1 MDESAFSPIEQEVRL
16 FLSAREVEALAWF
29 RARYWSDVS
38 SALVPDSA
46 IAHMLLRLAL
56 TEPQQLA
63 GRMEQLLAY
72 REAEGV
78 SVSDLINHK
87 LAARPEYS
95 PASAGNTE
103 SAREGGD

>member
-1 MDESAFSPIEQEVRL
+1 MDESAFSPIEQEARL
-16 FLSAREVEALAWF
+16 FLSNREVQALAWF

-56 TEPQQLA
+56 TDPQQLA
-63 GRMEQLLAY
+63 ARMEQLLGY

-78 SVSDLINHK
+78 SVSDLINRK
-87 LAARPEYS
+87 LESRPEYS
-95 PASAGNTE
+95 AAGASNAE
-103 SAREGGD
+103 SARESGD